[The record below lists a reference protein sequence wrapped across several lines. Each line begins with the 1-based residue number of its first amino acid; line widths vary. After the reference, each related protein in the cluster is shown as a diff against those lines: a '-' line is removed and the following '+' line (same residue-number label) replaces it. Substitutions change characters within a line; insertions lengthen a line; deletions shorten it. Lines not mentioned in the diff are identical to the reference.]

1 MKRPRHRDLDIAHKQ
16 VRIGSGPKGGLS
28 VNLSGVE
35 RVRKGDRTEMERNGE
50 NSPIHP
56 DDIGTF
62 LRNVCEKC

>member
-1 MKRPRHRDLDIAHKQ
+1 MTLTLPINRS
-16 VRIGSGPKGGLS
+16 GSGQVS

-56 DDIGTF
+56 DDIVTF
-62 LRNVCEKC
+62 FKSIGEICEKR

>member
-1 MKRPRHRDLDIAHKQ
+1 MTLTLTINRS
-16 VRIGSGPKGGLS
+16 GSGQVS

-56 DDIGTF
+56 DDIVTF
-62 LRNVCEKC
+62 FKSIGEICEKR